1 MLTLSAIQTQL
12 IQSAHVHLNRYQYD
26 KQFIQQPNI
35 PRKPRVTIP
44 TSKQLLTHNQHKH
57 VKHETF
63 YELPEGINTEGI
75 EWKCNS
81 VGSQP
86 ILELPKEL
94 RTLFSDNELY
104 TTQYDGNTGVW
115 YAVLFALD
123 PEFITRTLGNQEK
136 CVNEVKQQM
145 SIELDDYFQKYKYRQ
160 YGYMKS
166 DMDRILTHSDE
177 YHTTLGHYFT
187 DFLDI
192 NVLVLLENKRFHWL
206 GRFDESRVTTVL
218 YRKGISWYAIAHPDQ
233 KTHLWDVHTI
243 QNITHQLGHES
254 SMDATHQHANLVM
267 DVDVLAKVKREIK
280 AMKIKELQDR
290 AQHLELHI
298 RDENGKKKLKK
309 QLQEEVFQQLTG
321 FQEF

>member
-1 MLTLSAIQTQL
+1 MLTLSTIQTHLVQA
-12 IQSAHVHLNRYQYD
+12 QHVHLNRYRFGTE
-26 KQFIQQPNI
+26 FIQKSNI
-35 PRKPRVTIP
+35 PRKPRVAIP
-44 TSKQLLTHNQHKH
+44 TAKQLQTHHQHKH

-63 YELPEGINTEGI
+63 YELPKGTNTDDI
-75 EWKCNS
+75 EWKCN
-81 VGSQP
+81 GLGTQP

-94 RTLFSDNELY
+94 SALFGNDELY

-136 CVNEVKQQM
+136 CVKEVKQQM
-145 SIELDDYFQKYKYRQ
+145 SIELDDYYQKYKYRQ

-166 DMDRILTHSDE
+166 DMDRILTHTDE

-192 NVLVLLENKRFHWL
+192 NVLVLLDNKRFHWL

-218 YRKGISWYAIAHPDQ
+218 YHKGLSWFAIAHPDQ
-233 KTHLWDVHTI
+233 KTHLWDAHTARH
-243 QNITHQLGHES
+243 ITQKLGHVA

-267 DVDVLAKVKREIK
+267 DVDVLMKVKREIK
-280 AMKIKELQDR
+280 AMKIKELQER
-290 AQHLELHI
+290 AQGLELHI
-298 RDENGKKKLKK
+298 RDEMGKKKLKR

-321 FQEF
+321 CNEF